1 MLQKNDFYNL
11 PLNYLE
17 KKKTSFGVQYM
28 KNSVFLVSYGT
39 PSNESIPV
47 CR

>member
-17 KKKTSFGVQYM
+17 KKKFWSTIYEKQCIPGVIWNTQQ
-28 KNSVFLVSYGT
+28 
-39 PSNESIPV
+39 
-47 CR
+47 